1 MPNVVNRL
9 TIAVS
14 LVGLA
19 ALAGAAVRGLSN
31 DSPADAGTIGG
42 APPPQR
48 ADSALE
54 TQTSRYIVLF
64 KEAPLSTYHGE
75 VAGLPAP
82 QRLAG
87 AQNANSAAA
96 AKSAG
101 GGTGGRVDVRSAQ
114 ARSYVQ

>member
-42 APPPQR
+42 APR
-48 ADSALE
+48 
-54 TQTSRYIVLF
+54 
-64 KEAPLSTYHGE
+64 
-75 VAGLPAP
+75 
-82 QRLAG
+82 
-87 AQNANSAAA
+87 
-96 AKSAG
+96 
-101 GGTGGRVDVRSAQ
+101 
-114 ARSYVQ
+114 